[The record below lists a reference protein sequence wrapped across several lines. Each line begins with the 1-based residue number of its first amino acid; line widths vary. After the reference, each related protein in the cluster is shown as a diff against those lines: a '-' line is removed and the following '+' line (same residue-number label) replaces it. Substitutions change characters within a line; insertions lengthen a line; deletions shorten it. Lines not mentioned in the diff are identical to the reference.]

1 MSGTNAAPAPLNRMQ
16 TSMALFLKNISSVA
30 AVAILLGLGFAPAS
44 LAATANVSVGSAGL
58 VYTPATSNIAV
69 GDRVIWT
76 WGGLNHSTTSDT
88 ALWDSGVANSP
99 HTFTNQFNSAGTFPY
114 HCTFH
119 VSFGMVGSI
128 IVTAPNSP
136 PSVTITNPVTGTVF
150 IAPAN
155 VTIQASASDTDG
167 TVTNVQFR
175 IGSPI
180 LTNKPSAPFF
190 AVTNNLAAG
199 SYTLSAIASD
209 NLGAKTTNSVNIIV
223 DAPPSVTITNPAS
236 GAVFTA
242 PANVTVQASASDSDG
257 TVTNV
262 QFLIGSTVLTN
273 KVTAP
278 FSAVTNNL
286 PAGNYTLSA
295 IASDNLGA
303 KTTNSMSIIVDA
315 PPSITI
321 TNPASD
327 TVLSAPANVI
337 IKASASDTDGTV
349 TNVQFLVGSIVLTNT
364 AAVPFSAVT
373 NNLAA
378 GNYTLAAI
386 ASDNNGVK
394 STNAVAISVVTPLPL
409 AINAPQLSSA
419 SFQFSF
425 AANIGLSYVV
435 QWSTNLTSPNWIPI
449 FTSTAASNPVVF
461 VDNHATNSP
470 EFYRVG
476 RLPNP

>member
-1 MSGTNAAPAPLNRMQ
+1 
-16 TSMALFLKNISSVA
+16 MALFLKNISSVA

-175 IGSPI
+175 IGSTI

-223 DAPPSVTITNPAS
+223 DTPPSVTITNPAS
-236 GAVFTA
+236 GAVLSA
-242 PANVTVQASASDSDG
+242 PANVLIQASATDPDG
-257 TVTNV
+257 SVTNV
-262 QFLIGSTVLTN
+262 QFLLGATVLTN
-273 KVTAP
+273 QPAAP
-278 FSAVTNNL
+278 FSASTNNL
-286 PAGNYTLSA
+286 PAGSYMFSA
-295 IASDNLGA
+295 IAA
-303 KTTNSMSIIVDA
+303 
-315 PPSITI
+315 
-321 TNPASD
+321 
-327 TVLSAPANVI
+327 
-337 IKASASDTDGTV
+337 
-349 TNVQFLVGSIVLTNT
+349 
-364 AAVPFSAVT
+364 
-373 NNLAA
+373 
-378 GNYTLAAI
+378 
-386 ASDNNGVK
+386 DNNGIK
-394 STNAVAISVVTPLPL
+394 ATNSVTISIVTPVAVTL
-409 AINAPQLSSA
+409 NASQRLSA
-419 SFQFSF
+419 TNFQFSYP
-425 AANIGLSYVV
+425 ANIGLNYVV
-435 QWSTNLTSPNWIPI
+435 QCATNLLSPNWIPVL
-449 FTSTAASNPVVF
+449 TNTAASNPVVF
-461 VDNHATNSP
+461 VDNHSTNNP
-470 EFYRVG
+470 GFYRVG

>member
-1 MSGTNAAPAPLNRMQ
+1 MT
-16 TSMALFLKNISSVA
+16 FSSKT
-30 AVAILLGLGFAPAS
+30 F
-44 LAATANVSVGSAGL
+44 LAAIATAYLSCFGSAFSSSAVTANVSVVNFAFL
-58 VYTPATSNIAV
+58 PATTNISV
-69 GDRVIWT
+69 NDQVTWT
-76 WGGLNHSTTSDT
+76 WPSGSFNHNTVSSGGVWTSPVN
-88 ALWDSGVANSP
+88 SGPATFS
-99 HTFTNQFNSAGTFPY
+99 HTFTSAGSFPY
-114 HCTFH
+114 SCTIHGFTGTIN
-119 VSFGMVGSI
+119 VS
-128 IVTAPNSP
+128 TPNVP
-136 PSVTITNPVTGTVF
+136 PTISITNPVSGTVF

-155 VTIQASASDTDG
+155 LTVQASASDSDG

-175 IGSPI
+175 IGSTV
-180 LTNKPSAPFF
+180 LTNKVAAPFS
-190 AVTNNLAAG
+190 AVTNNLPAG

-286 PAGNYTLSA
+286 AAGNYTLS
-295 IASDNLGA
+295 
-303 KTTNSMSIIVDA
+303 
-315 PPSITI
+315 
-321 TNPASD
+321 
-327 TVLSAPANVI
+327 
-337 IKASASDTDGTV
+337 
-349 TNVQFLVGSIVLTNT
+349 
-364 AAVPFSAVT
+364 
-373 NNLAA
+373 
-378 GNYTLAAI
+378 AI

-449 FTSTAASNPVVF
+449 FISTAASNPVVF

-470 EFYRVG
+470 GFYCVG

>member
-1 MSGTNAAPAPLNRMQ
+1 MTFSSKTFLAAIATAYL
-16 TSMALFLKNISSVA
+16 SCFGSAFSS
-30 AVAILLGLGFAPAS
+30 S
-44 LAATANVSVGSAGL
+44 AATANVSVVNFAFL
-58 VYTPATSNIAV
+58 PATTNISV
-69 GDRVIWT
+69 NDQVTWT
-76 WGGLNHSTTSDT
+76 WPSGSFNHNTVSSGGVWTSPVN
-88 ALWDSGVANSP
+88 SGPATFS
-99 HTFTNQFNSAGTFPY
+99 HTFTSAGSFPY
-114 HCTFH
+114 SCTIHGFTGTIN
-119 VSFGMVGSI
+119 VS
-128 IVTAPNSP
+128 TPNVP
-136 PSVTITNPVTGTVF
+136 PTISITNPVSGTVF

-155 VTIQASASDTDG
+155 LTVQASASDSDG

-175 IGSPI
+175 IGSTV
-180 LTNKPSAPFF
+180 LTNKAAAPFS
-190 AVTNNLAAG
+190 AVTNNLPAG

-223 DAPPSVTITNPAS
+223 DAPPSITITNPAS
-236 GAVFTA
+236 G
-242 PANVTVQASASDSDG
+242 
-257 TVTNV
+257 
-262 QFLIGSTVLTN
+262 
-273 KVTAP
+273 
-278 FSAVTNNL
+278 
-286 PAGNYTLSA
+286 
-295 IASDNLGA
+295 
-303 KTTNSMSIIVDA
+303 
-315 PPSITI
+315 
-321 TNPASD
+321 
-327 TVLSAPANVI
+327 TVLSAPANVT

-373 NNLAA
+373 NNLAV

-470 EFYRVG
+470 GFYRVG

>member
-1 MSGTNAAPAPLNRMQ
+1 MTFLSKTFLAAIATAYL
-16 TSMALFLKNISSVA
+16 SCFGSAFSS
-30 AVAILLGLGFAPAS
+30 S
-44 LAATANVSVGSAGL
+44 AATANVSVVNNAFLPASTNIAIGDQVTWTWPSGSFNHNTVSSGGIWASPVNSG
-58 VYTPATSNIAV
+58 PATFS
-69 GDRVIWT
+69 
-76 WGGLNHSTTSDT
+76 
-88 ALWDSGVANSP
+88 
-99 HTFTNQFNSAGTFPY
+99 HTFTSAGSFPY
-114 HCTFH
+114 SCTIHGFTGTIN
-119 VSFGMVGSI
+119 VS
-128 IVTAPNSP
+128 TPNVP
-136 PSVTITNPVTGTVF
+136 PTISITNPVSGTIF

-155 VTIQASASDTDG
+155 LTVQASASDSDG

-175 IGSPI
+175 IGSTV
-180 LTNKPSAPFF
+180 LTNKATAPFS
-190 AVTNNLAAG
+190 AVTNNLPAG

-257 TVTNV
+257 TLTNV

-273 KVTAP
+273 KFTAP

-303 KTTNSMSIIVDA
+303 KTTNSMSIIVDV

-321 TNPASD
+321 TNPASG
-327 TVLSAPANVI
+327 TVLSAPANVT

-378 GNYTLAAI
+378 GNYTLSAI

-470 EFYRVG
+470 GFYRVG

>member
-1 MSGTNAAPAPLNRMQ
+1 MSMKFSPKKYFATVLTAFLLCLIRPLSGLGAIVNV
-16 TSMALFLKNISSVA
+16 SVA
-30 AVAILLGLGFAPAS
+30 NNSFAPA
-44 LAATANVSVGSAGL
+44 TANINAG
-58 VYTPATSNIAV
+58 
-69 GDRVIWT
+69 DKVIWT
-76 WGGLNHSTTSDT
+76 WAPNSFSHNVVSESTPSAWVFPNNN
-88 ALWDSGVANSP
+88 ALQSTPFA
-99 HTFTNQFNSAGTFPY
+99 FTNTFNSAGSFPY
-114 HCTFH
+114 ECTLH
-119 VSFGMVGSI
+119 VSSGMVGTI
-128 IVTAPNSP
+128 NVAAAANQP
-136 PSVTITNPVTGTVF
+136 PIVTITNPTSGTVF

-155 VTIQASASDTDG
+155 VTVQASASDSNG

-175 IGSPI
+175 IGSTV
-180 LTNKPSAPFF
+180 LTNKAAAPFS
-190 AVTNNLAAG
+190 AVTNNLPAG

-321 TNPASD
+321 TNPAPG
-327 TVLSAPANVI
+327 TVLSAPANVT

-378 GNYTLAAI
+378 GNYTLSAI

-470 EFYRVG
+470 GFYRVG